1 MKKFLNIVYWIV
13 MIGVSLPILIFLVF
27 MGVISYCNY
36 SNEIDFD
43 IKSATITHKEGKY
56 LYRLYLEDDSLGDSY
71 HIKLK
76 EGHEAAKKI
85 SLTSVDTNYII
96 TNWRKEQFSKITLHP
111 NRMYRIENHSNGDCG
126 PGTVAFMTD
135 SLGKPAC
142 IMPYE

>member
-1 MKKFLNIVYWIV
+1 MKKTVFVLLSMIIVALSIPLLPFFL
-13 MIGVSLPILIFLVF
+13 FVF
-27 MGVISYCNY
+27 MY
-36 SNEIDFD
+36 SHGNEIDFD
-43 IKSATITHKEGKY
+43 VKSATVTHKEGRE
-56 LYRLYLEDDSLGDSY
+56 LYRLYLDGDSLEDIY
-71 HIKLK
+71 HIELK

-96 TNWRKEQFSKITLHP
+96 TDWHDNLFTKIPFSP
-111 NRMYRIENHSNGDCG
+111 NRKYRIENHSNGDCG

>member
-1 MKKFLNIVYWIV
+1 MIIVALSIPLLPFFL
-13 MIGVSLPILIFLVF
+13 FVF
-27 MGVISYCNY
+27 MY
-36 SNEIDFD
+36 SHGNEIDFD
-43 IKSATITHKEGKY
+43 VKSATVTHKEGRE
-56 LYRLYLEDDSLGDSY
+56 LYRLYLDGDSLEDIY
-71 HIKLK
+71 HIELK

-96 TNWRKEQFSKITLHP
+96 TDWHDNLFTKIPFSP
-111 NRMYRIENHSNGDCG
+111 NRKYRIENHSNGDCG

>member
-1 MKKFLNIVYWIV
+1 MKKTVFVLLSMIIVALSIPLLPFFL
-13 MIGVSLPILIFLVF
+13 FVF
-27 MGVISYCNY
+27 MY
-36 SNEIDFD
+36 SHGNGIDFD
-43 IKSATITHKEGKY
+43 VKSATVTHKEGRE
-56 LYRLYLEDDSLGDSY
+56 LYRLYLYGDSLEDIY
-71 HIKLK
+71 HIEVKK
-76 EGHEAAKKI
+76 GHEAVRRI

-96 TNWRKEQFSKITLHP
+96 TDWREEQFSKITLHP

>member
-1 MKKFLNIVYWIV
+1 

-85 SLTSVDTNYII
+85 SLTS
-96 TNWRKEQFSKITLHP
+96 
-111 NRMYRIENHSNGDCG
+111 C
-126 PGTVAFMTD
+126 
-135 SLGKPAC
+135 
-142 IMPYE
+142 

>member
-1 MKKFLNIVYWIV
+1 MKKTVLVLLSMIIVALSIPLLPFFL
-13 MIGVSLPILIFLVF
+13 FVF
-27 MGVISYCNY
+27 MY
-36 SNEIDFD
+36 SHGNEIDFD
-43 IKSATITHKEGKY
+43 VKSATVTHKEGKY
-56 LYRLYLEDDSLGDSY
+56 LYRLYLDGDSLEDIY
-71 HIKLK
+71 HIELK

-96 TNWRKEQFSKITLHP
+96 TDWHDNLFTKIPFSP
-111 NRMYRIENHSNGDCG
+111 NRKYRIENHSNGDCG

>member
-1 MKKFLNIVYWIV
+1 MIIVALSIPLLPFFL
-13 MIGVSLPILIFLVF
+13 FVF
-27 MGVISYCNY
+27 MY
-36 SNEIDFD
+36 SHGNGIDFD
-43 IKSATITHKEGKY
+43 VKSATVTHKEGRE
-56 LYRLYLEDDSLGDSY
+56 LYRLYLYGDSLEDIY
-71 HIKLK
+71 HIELK

-96 TNWRKEQFSKITLHP
+96 TDWHDNLFTKIPFSP
-111 NRMYRIENHSNGDCG
+111 NRKYRIENHSNGDCG

>member
-43 IKSATITHKEGKY
+43 IKSATVTHKEGRE

-96 TNWRKEQFSKITLHP
+96 TDWRKEQFSKITLHP
-111 NRMYRIENHSNGDCG
+111 NRKYRIENHSNGDCG

>member
-56 LYRLYLEDDSLGDSY
+56 LYRLYLDGDSLEDSY

-96 TNWRKEQFSKITLHP
+96 TDWHDNLFTKIPFSP

-142 IMPYE
+142 IMP